1 MRVPLSRITAAISEA
16 EEMTQHKSKKADR
29 GLRLHRFVLPLYGV
43 RTVFPIILSAFRL
56 GLASDKA

>member
-1 MRVPLSRITAAISEA
+1 
-16 EEMTQHKSKKADR
+16 MTEGEKLTQRKSKKADR